1 MDEKDDIQA
10 DNAPSRDDNELDA
23 ISNHDD
29 PQDTQ
34 SPQLEPSTSI
44 AASMKTQ
51 PKRQLAIMIFVN
63 LAQLIQMYP
72 YGAGISSALS
82 IATSFY
88 YNDPSST
95 QIIPPEAEKQITHD
109 AAWIAAAY
117 PLTQGTFVLMGGRL
131 GEVYGHK
138 AILMGACAWWLVW
151 NLASGFAPSL
161 IALCI
166 FRGLSGIG
174 GGLITP
180 NAVAL
185 LGVTFP
191 PGKKR
196 NIALACFGA
205 CAPVGAAGASLMATI
220 LVQLTEWKWAFFF
233 IVILGA
239 VVFSGMALTLPW
251 DSPVD
256 SKGSIDWIGAY
267 LGVGGLILFNFVWN
281 QAPGVG
287 WTEAYIYILLIV
299 SVLHLAAFMLW
310 EAKFASSPILPFSI
324 WQAPSFKLMLLVV
337 FFSFM
342 SLGIF
347 LWYFSLIGLNI
358 RQYSIIENGA
368 NYQPLTIL
376 GAAAAFL
383 SAWLIPRLPAQYIIA
398 IGNVALIVCN
408 VLLATTP
415 RHQTYWVM
423 MFPATIIASFTVDL
437 IFAAAQII
445 ASGSVGK
452 KHQGVAGSLIGTLL
466 SYGLSTGLGFAG
478 TVESYTNDGGR
489 DLLGGYQHAL
499 YLAIGMAGFGLVAS
513 LLFLRMPK
521 NTKEGWDE
529 KVDGETEGVV

>member
-1 MDEKDDIQA
+1 
-10 DNAPSRDDNELDA
+10 
-23 ISNHDD
+23 
-29 PQDTQ
+29 
-34 SPQLEPSTSI
+34 
-44 AASMKTQ
+44 
-51 PKRQLAIMIFVN
+51 MIFVN

-72 YGAGISSALS
+72 YGSGISSAVS
-82 IATSFY
+82 IATSLY
-88 YNDPSST
+88 YNVQTST
-95 QIIPPEAEKQITHD
+95 QIIPPEAEAQITHD

-138 AILMGACAWWLVW
+138 TVLMGACAWWLVW
-151 NLASGFAPSL
+151 NLVAGFAPGV
-161 IALCI
+161 ITLCV

-191 PGKKR
+191 PGRKR
-196 NIALACFGA
+196 NLAMGLFGA
-205 CAPVGAAGASLMATI
+205 MAPVGAAGASVVAPL
-220 LVQLTEWKWAFFF
+220 LVQLTEWKWAFFL
-233 IVILGA
+233 IVIVGV
-239 VVFSGMALTLPW
+239 VVFSLMVVSLPW
-251 DSPVD
+251 DRPVD
-256 SKGSIDWIGAY
+256 GGGKIDWVGAY

-287 WTEAYIYILLIV
+287 WTEPYIYILLIV
-299 SVLHLAAFMLW
+299 SLLHLAAFLLW
-310 EAKFASSPILPFSI
+310 EAKFAPSPILPFSI
-324 WQAPSFKLMLLVV
+324 WKAPSFKLMLLIV

-342 SLGIF
+342 SMGIF

-358 RQYSIIENGA
+358 RHYSIIENGA
-368 NYQPLTIL
+368 NYQPLTVL
-376 GAAAAFL
+376 GTAAAFL

-398 IGNVALIVCN
+398 IGNVALIICN

-415 RHQTYWVM
+415 RHQTYWAM
-423 MFPATIIASFTVDL
+423 MFPAIICAAFTVDF
-437 IFAAAQII
+437 IFAASQII

-489 DLLGGYQHAL
+489 DLLGGYRHAL
-499 YLAIGMAGFGLVAS
+499 YLAIGMAGFGLVSS

-529 KVDGETEGVV
+529 KGDETGGVV